1 MTQKVFSFRRC
12 RAGQA
17 TKADGHKK
25 VFSVPMPVPKQF
37 APVRGN
43 PKHRLNLMRLLWQA
57 ALSLAGF
64 VPIPYNLV
72 Y

>member
-37 APVRGN
+37 APMRGN
-43 PKHRLNLMRLLWQA
+43 PKRL
-57 ALSLAGF
+57 
-64 VPIPYNLV
+64 
-72 Y
+72 